1 MENISVGDKVKI
13 TDYYKDNYPNW
24 KITEGI
30 VVELGNKQKINIK
43 SLVKEQ
49 RSVYVSI
56 YGEKDVYEIQE
67 MTIRVNNTN
76 YVVSDLGFRK

>member
-24 KITEGI
+24 KITEAI
-30 VVELGNKQKINIK
+30 VVELGNKQKINAK
-43 SLVKEQ
+43 SLAKEQ
-49 RSVYVSI
+49 KSVYVSF
-56 YGEKDVYEIQE
+56 YGEKDVYEAQE
-67 MTIRVNNTN
+67 MIIRVNDIN

>member
-24 KITEGI
+24 KITEAI
-30 VVELGNKQKINIK
+30 VIELGNKQKINAK
-43 SLVKEQ
+43 SLAKEQ
-49 RSVYVSI
+49 KSVYVSF

-67 MTIRVNNTN
+67 MIIRVNDIN

>member
-24 KITEGI
+24 KITEAI
-30 VVELGNKQKINIK
+30 VVELGNKQKINVK

-67 MTIRVNNTN
+67 MIIRVNDTN

>member
-24 KITEGI
+24 KITEAI
-30 VVELGNKQKINIK
+30 VVELGNKQKINVK

-67 MTIRVNNTN
+67 ITVRVNDTN

>member
-30 VVELGNKQKINIK
+30 VVELGNKQKINVK

-67 MTIRVNNTN
+67 ITVRVNDTN
-76 YVVSDLGFRK
+76 YIVSDLGFRK